1 MTAALAYNTDLPAR
15 RLWGNAM
22 PRKNRNSKKK
32 AKAPANTD
40 NRQVAVNRKA
50 FYDYEILDRVEAGL
64 ALTGTEI
71 KSIRAGK
78 VDLRDAYARVQD
90 GELWLHGAHIA
101 PYDSGSYM
109 NHEPRRIRKLLV
121 HRSEISDLAAQT
133 AEKGLTLT
141 ALRLYLKNHHAKVE
155 LGVARGK
162 RQYDKRRAIIER
174 ERERAARQAVKEWRR

>member
-1 MTAALAYNTDLPAR
+1 
-15 RLWGNAM
+15 M

-32 AKAPANTD
+32 NKAAAAGGD

-50 FYDYEILDRVEAGL
+50 LYDYEILDRVEAGL
-64 ALTGTEI
+64 VLTGTEI
-71 KSIRAGK
+71 KSVRAGK

-109 NHEPRRIRKLLV
+109 NHEPKRPRKLLV
-121 HRSEISDLAAQT
+121 HRGEINDLGAQT
-133 AEKGLTLT
+133 AEKGLTLA

-162 RQYDKRRAIIER
+162 RQYDKRRAIIDR
-174 ERERAARQAVKEWRR
+174 ERERQARQAMKEWRE

>member
-1 MTAALAYNTDLPAR
+1 
-15 RLWGNAM
+15 M

-32 AKAPANTD
+32 NKAAAAAGGN
-40 NRQVAVNRKA
+40 NRHVAVNRKA
-50 FYDYEILDRVEAGL
+50 LHDYEILDRVEAGL
-64 ALTGTEI
+64 VLTGTEI

-101 PYDSGSYM
+101 PYDPGSYM
-109 NHEPRRIRKLLV
+109 NHEPKRPRKLLV
-121 HRSEISDLAAQT
+121 HRGEINDLGAQT
-133 AEKGLTLT
+133 AEKGLTLA
-141 ALRLYLKNHHAKVE
+141 ALRLYLKNRRAKVE

-174 ERERAARQAVKEWRR
+174 ERERQARQAVKEWRE

>member
-1 MTAALAYNTDLPAR
+1 
-15 RLWGNAM
+15 M

-32 AKAPANTD
+32 AAAAATNGN
-40 NRQVAVNRKA
+40 NRQLAVNRKA
-50 FYDYEILDRVEAGL
+50 LHDYEILDRVEAGL

-90 GELWLHGAHIA
+90 GELWLHGVHIA
-101 PYDSGSYM
+101 PYDAGSYM
-109 NHEPRRIRKLLV
+109 NHEPRRPRKLLV

-133 AEKGLTLT
+133 AEKGLTLA
-141 ALRLYLKNHHAKVE
+141 ALRLYLKNHRAKIE

-174 ERERAARQAVKEWRR
+174 ERERAARQAVKEWRD

>member
-1 MTAALAYNTDLPAR
+1 MGSPRTPGDE
-15 RLWGNAM
+15 M

-32 AKAPANTD
+32 AKAAATNGN

-50 FYDYEILDRVEAGL
+50 LHDYEILDRVEAGL
-64 ALTGTEI
+64 VLTGTEI

-109 NHEPRRIRKLLV
+109 NHEPKRARKLLV
-121 HRSEISDLAAQT
+121 HRSEIGELAAQT
-133 AEKGLTLT
+133 AEKGLTLA
-141 ALRLYLKNHHAKVE
+141 ALRLYLKKHHAKVE

-174 ERERAARQAVKEWRR
+174 ERERQARQAVKEWRD

>member
-1 MTAALAYNTDLPAR
+1 
-15 RLWGNAM
+15 M

-32 AKAPANTD
+32 TVSTSAGN
-40 NRQVAVNRKA
+40 NRQVAINRKA
-50 FYDYEILDRVEAGL
+50 LHDYEILDKVEAGL
-64 ALTGTEI
+64 VLTGTEI

-109 NHEPRRIRKLLV
+109 NHEPKRPRKLLV
-121 HRSEISDLAAQT
+121 HRTEISELGAKT
-133 AEKGLTLT
+133 AEKGLTL
-141 ALRLYLKNHHAKVE
+141 AAIRMYLKNHHAKVE

-174 ERERAARQAVKEWRR
+174 ERERAARQAVKEWRD

>member
-1 MTAALAYNTDLPAR
+1 MA
-15 RLWGNAM
+15 
-22 PRKNRNSKKK
+22 RKNRNSKKK
-32 AKAPANTD
+32 ADNTSGRN

-50 FYDYEILDRVEAGL
+50 LFDYEILDKVEAGL
-64 ALTGTEI
+64 VLTGTEI

-78 VDLRDAYARVQD
+78 VDLRDAFARVQD

-109 NHEPRRIRKLLV
+109 NHEPRRPRKLLV
-121 HRSEISDLAAQT
+121 HRSEIGDLAAQI
-133 AEKGLTLT
+133 AEKGLTLA

-162 RQYDKRRAIIER
+162 RQFDKRRAIIDR
-174 ERERAARQAVKEWRR
+174 ERERSARQAMKEWRD

>member
-1 MTAALAYNTDLPAR
+1 MA
-15 RLWGNAM
+15 
-22 PRKNRNSKKK
+22 RKNRNSKKK
-32 AKAPANTD
+32 AATTSGRD

-50 FYDYEILDRVEAGL
+50 LHDYEILDKVEAGL
-64 ALTGTEI
+64 VLTGTEI

-78 VDLRDAYARVQD
+78 VDLRDAYARVQG

-109 NHEPRRIRKLLV
+109 NHEPRRPRKLLV
-121 HRSEISDLAAQT
+121 HRSEVNDLAAQV
-133 AEKGLTLT
+133 AEKGLTLA

-162 RQYDKRRAIIER
+162 RQYDKRRAIIDR
-174 ERERAARQAVKEWRR
+174 ERERAARQAMKELRD

>member
-1 MTAALAYNTDLPAR
+1 
-15 RLWGNAM
+15 M

-32 AKAPANTD
+32 VANASSGN

-50 FYDYEILDRVEAGL
+50 LHDYEILDKVEAGVV
-64 ALTGTEI
+64 LTGTEI

-101 PYDSGSYM
+101 PYDAGSYM
-109 NHEPRRIRKLLV
+109 NHEPKRPRKLLV
-121 HRSEISDLAAQT
+121 HRSEISDLGAKT
-133 AEKGLTLT
+133 AEKGLTL
-141 ALRLYLKNHHAKVE
+141 AAIRMYLKNHHAKIE

-162 RQYDKRRAIIER
+162 RQYDKRRTIIER
-174 ERERAARQAVKEWRR
+174 ERERAARQAVKEWRE

>member
-1 MTAALAYNTDLPAR
+1 
-15 RLWGNAM
+15 M

-32 AKAPANTD
+32 GKDAGSGD

-50 FYDYEILDRVEAGL
+50 LHDYEILEKVEAGL
-64 ALTGTEI
+64 VLTGTEI

-78 VDLRDAYARVQD
+78 VDLRDAYARVQN

-101 PYDSGSYM
+101 AYDAGSYM
-109 NHEPRRIRKLLV
+109 NHEPKRPRKLLV
-121 HRSEISDLAAQT
+121 HRSQIGDLGAQT
-133 AEKGLTLT
+133 SEKGLTLT

-162 RQYDKRRAIIER
+162 RQYDKRRTIIDR
-174 ERERAARQAVKEWRR
+174 ERERAARQAIKEWGG

>member
-1 MTAALAYNTDLPAR
+1 
-15 RLWGNAM
+15 M

-32 AKAPANTD
+32 NKAAAAGGN
-40 NRQVAVNRKA
+40 NRQIAVNRKA
-50 FYDYEILDRVEAGL
+50 LHDYEILDRVEAGL
-64 ALTGTEI
+64 VLTGTEI

-90 GELWLHGAHIA
+90 GELWLHGVHIA

-109 NHEPRRIRKLLV
+109 NHEPKRPRKLLV
-121 HRSEISDLAAQT
+121 HRGEINDLGAQT
-133 AEKGLTLT
+133 AEKGLTLA
-141 ALRLYLKNHHAKVE
+141 ALRLYLKNRHAKIE

-174 ERERAARQAVKEWRR
+174 ERERQARQAVKEWRQ

>member
-1 MTAALAYNTDLPAR
+1 MA
-15 RLWGNAM
+15 
-22 PRKNRNSKKK
+22 RKNRNSKKK
-32 AKAPANTD
+32 AQTPASGN

-50 FYDYEILDRVEAGL
+50 LHDYEILDRVEAGL

-101 PYDSGSYM
+101 PYEAGSYM
-109 NHEPRRIRKLLV
+109 NHEPRRPRKLLV
-121 HRSEISDLAAQT
+121 HRSEIGDLASQT
-133 AEKGLTLT
+133 AEKGLTLA

-162 RQYDKRRAIIER
+162 RQYDKRQTEKKRDWQR
-174 ERERAARQAVKEWRR
+174 EQARLLRGKE